1 MNTGA
6 RAFNLVMRAIIFPN
20 AVAGVCMKLA
30 ATAGASPALFVVVG
44 VVAYGC
50 GWLIARRLY
59 R

>member
-6 RAFNLVMRAIIFPN
+6 RAFNLLMRAIIFPN
-20 AVAGVCMKLA
+20 AVAGVCMKMA
-30 ATAGASPALFVVVG
+30 AVSGASPTVFVAVG
-44 VVAYGC
+44 VAAYGC